1 MGKFFIRLKLL
12 KIYNLFRE
20 KVMMEIIPYKCNS
33 CGMDFFKHSDN
44 NLKKNKKVITCP
56 YCGSELCIPIITVP

>member
-12 KIYNLFRE
+12 KIYNLLRE
-20 KVMMEIIPYKCNS
+20 KVMIEHIPYKCKS

-44 NLKKNKKVITCP
+44 NLKNNKKVITCP
-56 YCGSELCIPIITVP
+56 YCESQFYIPIIPFP